1 MFLGYAENHAADVYS
16 LLNLDTH
23 KVIVSRYVRMINKMY
38 GDGEL
43 IIENNDDNGKESKSN
58 TDEEENNDGN
68 DSDDGDDVDIDG
80 ENFSTNYE
88 ESGDEIED
96 NPRVLAE
103 MKKLAA
109 SYNPV
114 ATRVVEKA
122 NEKSKNM
129 DVVNFMIDLAVFV
142 QTIGIKME
150 LGSGRHEE
158 CPYSFREAWDHP
170 NMEKRNK

>member
-1 MFLGYAENHAADVYS
+1 MFLGYAENHATDVYR

-23 KVIVSRYVRMINKMY
+23 KVIVSRDVRMLNKMY

-43 IIENNDDNGKESKSN
+43 IIENDDGNGKESKSN
-58 TDEEENNDGN
+58 TDEEENNDGD
-68 DSDDGDDVDIDG
+68 DSDDGDDVDIDV

-88 ESGDEIED
+88 ESGDEIEE

-103 MKKLAA
+103 MKRLAA

-129 DVVNFMIDLAVFV
+129 DVVNFMIDLAVFA
-142 QTIGIKME
+142 QTTGIKTE
-150 LGSGRHEE
+150 LGSGRDE
-158 CPYSFREAWDHP
+158 
-170 NMEKRNK
+170 